1 MNGLNRLN
9 RLRVKAKR
17 LNAAECRNMED
28 KVFGPQRDIDKAG
41 FRVRLVLYRHSGE
54 GRNPGNM
61 REQENLRI
69 PDRVRDDDD
78 EDFIDDPL
86 KV

>member
-1 MNGLNRLN
+1 
-9 RLRVKAKR
+9 LRVKAKR
-17 LNAAECRNMED
+17 LNAA
-28 KVFGPQRDIDKAG
+28 
-41 FRVRLVLYRHSGE
+41 E